1 MAINNRSW
9 ICFNFRRRQGL
20 ANGPPIAR
28 LFREAPMKFI
38 LTVLGIVLL
47 AVAGVYFLMPAD
59 QLPGFFPGHENGV
72 TRLHVKHGIVSGVA
86 GLVLIGASMWVE
98 QR

>member
-1 MAINNRSW
+1 
-9 ICFNFRRRQGL
+9 
-20 ANGPPIAR
+20 
-28 LFREAPMKFI
+28 MKFI

-59 QLPGFFPGHENGV
+59 QLPGFFPGHGDGV
-72 TRLHVKHGIVSGVA
+72 TRLHVKHVKHGIVSGVA

-98 QR
+98 RR

>member
-1 MAINNRSW
+1 
-9 ICFNFRRRQGL
+9 
-20 ANGPPIAR
+20 
-28 LFREAPMKFI
+28 
-38 LTVLGIVLL
+38 
-47 AVAGVYFLMPAD
+47 MPAD

-98 QR
+98 RR

>member
-1 MAINNRSW
+1 
-9 ICFNFRRRQGL
+9 
-20 ANGPPIAR
+20 
-28 LFREAPMKFI
+28 MKFM
-38 LTVLGIVLL
+38 LTVFGIVLL
-47 AVAGVYFLMPAD
+47 AMAGLMPAD

-98 QR
+98 RR